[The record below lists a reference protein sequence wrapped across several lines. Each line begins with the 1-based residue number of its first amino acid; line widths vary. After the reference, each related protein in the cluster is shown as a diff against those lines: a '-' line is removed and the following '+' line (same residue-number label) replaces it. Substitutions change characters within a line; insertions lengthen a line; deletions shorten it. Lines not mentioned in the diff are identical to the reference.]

1 MGVTASPAPAA
12 DDPRTIV
19 LHLPADPT
27 LLRVARVTV
36 ASVAAELPFTLQDVE
51 DLRVA
56 VDELAAV
63 AIEDCPSSAV
73 VEIEIELTGDGVAV
87 RGRVPAAGPMP
98 ELHPVAADLL
108 GLVAPGYELGV
119 DGDDRTFAFA
129 KRAQVPA
136 S

>member
-1 MGVTASPAPAA
+1 MSTEPDPPAA
-12 DDPRTIV
+12 DARTVV

-63 AIEDCPSSAV
+63 AIEDCPPTTV
-73 VEIEIELTGDGVAV
+73 VEIEVALAGDGVTV
-87 RGRVPAAGPMP
+87 RGRVPGAGPLG

-108 GLVAPGYELGV
+108 DLVAEGYQLGT
-119 DGDDRTFAFA
+119 DGGDRTFRFA
-129 KRAQVPA
+129 KQPQVHA